1 MLTSKERANL
11 RSMANTMQAILQVG
25 KLGIEDNLLKQIDD
39 ALTARELIK
48 IKLLE
53 TAPETPKEAANEIA
67 EAVGCDVVQ
76 VVGRAIVL
84 WRKNFD
90 K

>member
-1 MLTSKERANL
+1 MLTSKERAEF
-11 RSMANTMQAILQVG
+11 RGMANKMQAIIQIG
-25 KLGIEDNLLKQIDD
+25 KLGIEENLIKQIDD

-48 IKLLE
+48 IKLLD
-53 TAPETPKEAANEIA
+53 TAPMAPKEAANDIA
-67 EAVGCDVVQ
+67 GKVGCDVVQ
-76 VVGRAIVL
+76 VVGKAIVF